1 MTVQLEV
8 MIADLS
14 GHQEVRENLL
24 LAVMLVPAVTLL
36 VQVQIQ
42 DHLVESG
49 LLKDLLVTSELLEEN
64 GLIQD
69 QLVMSVHLVESG
81 LLRDQLVMTVH
92 QDVSGLLK
100 DHSAMTVHHVVMT
113 ERLAESGH
121 QNALSV
127 MIVLLVVSGLLRDL
141 LVMTVLQ
148 EENGQTQDR
157 LVMTED
163 QEILVDQIVWKEM
176 TTVRE
181 VLMARERSLLTRRLS
196 SKMLFLRS
204 FSQLIRLMQLSQLS
218 GKRWVFTHV
227 F

>member
-8 MIADLS
+8 MIADQS

-24 LAVMLVPAVTLL
+24 LAVMLVQAATLL

-42 DHLVESG
+42 EHLVESG
-49 LLKDLLVTSELLEEN
+49 LRKDLLVTTELLEEN

-69 QLVMSVHLVESG
+69 LLVMSVHLAESG

-92 QDVSGLLK
+92 
-100 DHSAMTVHHVVMT
+100 HVVMT
-113 ERLAESGH
+113 EHLAESGH

-127 MIVLLVVSGLLRDL
+127 MTEHLVESGLQKDL
-141 LVMTVLQ
+141 LVMTVRQ
-148 EENGQTQDR
+148 EENGLIQDR
-157 LVMTED
+157 LVMTEV

-181 VLMARERSLLTRRLS
+181 VLMVLERSLLTRRLS
-196 SKMLFLRS
+196 LKMLF
-204 FSQLIRLMQLSQLS
+204 
-218 GKRWVFTHV
+218 
-227 F
+227 

>member
-1 MTVQLEV
+1 MTAQLEV
-8 MIADLS
+8 MIADQS

-24 LAVMLVPAVTLL
+24 LAVMLAQAATLL

-69 QLVMSVHLVESG
+69 QLVMSE
-81 LLRDQLVMTVH
+81 
-92 QDVSGLLK
+92 
-100 DHSAMTVHHVVMT
+100 
-113 ERLAESGH
+113 
-121 QNALSV
+121 
-127 MIVLLVVSGLLRDL
+127 LLVVSGLLRDL
-141 LVMTVLQ
+141 LVMIVHHVVMTEHLAESGLQKDLSVMTEPLVVNGLQKDLLVMTVRQ
-148 EENGQTQDR
+148 EENGLIQDQ

-181 VLMARERSLLTRRLS
+181 VLMVQERSLLTRRLS
-196 SKMLFLRS
+196 LKMLF
-204 FSQLIRLMQLSQLS
+204 
-218 GKRWVFTHV
+218 
-227 F
+227 

>member
-8 MIADLS
+8 MIADQN

-24 LAVMLVPAVTLL
+24 LAVMLAQAATLL

-49 LLKDLLVTSELLEEN
+49 LQKDLLVMIVHQDASGLLRDHSAMIVHHVVMTEHLVESGLQKDLSVMTELLVVNGLQKDQLVMTALQEEN

-69 QLVMSVHLVESG
+69 QLVM
-81 LLRDQLVMTVH
+81 
-92 QDVSGLLK
+92 
-100 DHSAMTVHHVVMT
+100 T
-113 ERLAESGH
+113 E
-121 QNALSV
+121 V
-127 MIVLLVVSGLLRDL
+127 
-141 LVMTVLQ
+141 
-148 EENGQTQDR
+148 
-157 LVMTED
+157 

-181 VLMARERSLLTRRLS
+181 VLMAQETSLLTRRLS
-196 SKMLFLRS
+196 LKMLFLRS
-204 FSQLIRLMQLSQLS
+204 FSQLTRQMQLSQQS

>member
-8 MIADLS
+8 MIADQS

-24 LAVMLVPAVTLL
+24 QAVMLVPAVTLL

-49 LLKDLLVTSELLEEN
+49 LRKDQLVTTELLEEN

-69 QLVMSVHLVESG
+69 QLVM
-81 LLRDQLVMTVH
+81 
-92 QDVSGLLK
+92 
-100 DHSAMTVHHVVMT
+100 TVHH
-113 ERLAESGH
+113 
-121 QNALSV
+121 
-127 MIVLLVVSGLLRDL
+127 VVSGLLRDL
-141 LVMTVLQ
+141 LVMTVLLEENGLIQDQLVTIEHHVANGLLKDLSVMTELLVVSGLLKDQLVMIVLQ
-148 EENGQTQDR
+148 EENGLTQDR
-157 LVMTED
+157 LVMTEV

-181 VLMARERSLLTRRLS
+181 VLMVQETSLLTRRLS
-196 SKMLFLRS
+196 LKTLFLRS
-204 FSQLIRLMQLSQLS
+204 FSQLIRQMQLSQLS